1 MGETKES
8 GRQGGRDGRRE
19 GRRER
24 CINETKMLMLQTACG
39 RAVVRAC
46 VRGRL
51 TKHHACLLRFP
62 PKPSR
67 PPSPLPH
74 PCQRHRRLVEHDH
87 KID

>member
-46 VRGRL
+46 VRAWTFDETPRVF
-51 TKHHACLLRFP
+51 TPISPEAVAT
-62 PKPSR
+62 
-67 PPSPLPH
+67 PLP
-74 PCQRHRRLVEHDH
+74 PPPPVPEAQTPGRT
-87 KID
+87 